1 MNILKVYPASQ
12 TIKVV
17 PRAATGTITM
27 SFTDE
32 LENTTYA
39 VTTGLTTAYA
49 DGYLTITTT
58 FASST
63 LRPAEGRF
71 YTFTVDDQNGE
82 VYRGRAYCTAQTDF
96 EKYTVNQGAYTT
108 ENTYDNEFI
117 VL

>member
-17 PRAATGTITM
+17 PRAASGTIAM
-27 SFTDE
+27 SFVDE

-39 VTTGLTTAYA
+39 VTSGLTTAYA

-71 YTFTVDDQNGE
+71 YTFTVSDANGE
-82 VYRGRAYCTAQTDF
+82 VYSGRAFCTAQTDF
-96 EKYTVNQGAYTT
+96 DKYTVNQGAYTT

-117 VL
+117 VI

>member
-27 SFTDE
+27 SVTDE
-32 LENTTYA
+32 VENTTYA
-39 VTTGLTTAYA
+39 VTSGLTTAYA
-49 DGYLTITTT
+49 NGYLTITTT
-58 FASST
+58 FASSS

-96 EKYTVNQGAYTT
+96 DKYTLNQGAYTT